1 MASAVRSP
9 LTLPDMTASEPRAS
23 GVDAGADVNR
33 VGEPRT
39 LALGRWLADW
49 RYWRGTPAASAGLDR
64 WRRRH
69 PCLAGF
75 ASLEEL
81 LDGCGWDPGVPQHVA
96 DARLAALVGEASAGD
111 SAAVRVVLER
121 VLPGLVHRAARRAR
135 RDGRPFGELLG
146 ELVAVAWLVIAEY
159 PLARRPVKI
168 AANIIRDT
176 EYRLFGY
183 VPATVRS
190 SRPAAPDTL
199 PLSAAG
205 PDGRPVDGPTPA
217 AVEVLELLADAVRA
231 GFPHADAVL
240 LAELCVA
247 GVSPSVL
254 ATRDGVTA
262 RAVRIRR
269 RVALTRLCAHV
280 ARPMPGSG
288 PEATA

>member
-1 MASAVRSP
+1 
-9 LTLPDMTASEPRAS
+9 MTTSEPVVS
-23 GVDAGADVNR
+23 GVDSRAAAGVNG

-49 RYWRGTPAASAGLDR
+49 RHWRQTPAAAAGLDR

-81 LDGCGWDPGVPQHVA
+81 LAGCGWDPGVPQDVA
-96 DARLAALVGEASAGD
+96 DGRLAALVAEASAGD

-121 VLPGLVHRAARRAR
+121 VLPGLVRRAARRAR
-135 RDGRPFGELLG
+135 RDGRPFGEVLG

-159 PLARRPVKI
+159 PLARRPVKV
-168 AANIIRDT
+168 AANIVRDT

-183 VPATVRS
+183 VPATVRTC
-190 SRPAAPDTL
+190 RPAAPEAL
-199 PLSAAG
+199 PVPPAG
-205 PDGRPVDGPTPA
+205 PDGRPVDGAPPP

-231 GFPHADAVL
+231 GFPQADAVL

-254 ATRDGVTA
+254 AARDGVTV
-262 RAVRIRR
+262 RAVRSRR
-269 RVALTRLCAHV
+269 RVALARLCAHV
-280 ARPMPGSG
+280 AASMPGVG
-288 PEATA
+288 RETTA